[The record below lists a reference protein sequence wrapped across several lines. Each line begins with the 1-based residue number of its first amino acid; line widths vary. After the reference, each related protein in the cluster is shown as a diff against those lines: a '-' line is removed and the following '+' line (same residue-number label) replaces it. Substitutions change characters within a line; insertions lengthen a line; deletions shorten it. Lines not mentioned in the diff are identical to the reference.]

1 MPTNLSIQRRFME
14 PDQNMTLLSTPRARL
29 LRATAELIYVL
40 PERCRGQL
48 NRFGHCREY
57 VNRVDDVVD
66 CQLMLDGQN
75 CLLDNVSRVLR
86 KNVNAQYPSGRCISN
101 HFDQTSHVPDDD
113 GLRHL

>member
-1 MPTNLSIQRRFME
+1 MLAYRRTRPVLWDHNTAFLSAPQ
-14 PDQNMTLLSTPRARL
+14 RL
-29 LRATAELIYVL
+29 LGAAAELVYVL

-66 CQLMLDGQN
+66 CQLMLDRQK

-86 KNVNAQYPSGRCISN
+86 KNVNAQNPSGRCITN
-101 HFDQTSHVPDDD
+101 NFDQTSHVPADD
-113 GLRHL
+113 G